1 MNAVQEIHHAVDVAN
16 EELINPSTYEASHS
30 INEQLKAM
38 GFTESQNVSDEEDHR
53 ESHQYALDYKVRYP
67 QFKFITLKQLNKICM
82 KYDLKHDSF
91 DAFKGAIPEKNAKEL
106 IAAKILASDIDV
118 DFAKF
123 NGTYENPFVV
133 KAKIGEDPSEAIR
146 NGLSGIFESIKKEV
160 EAKKFAEA
168 FKTVNQNSYLS
179 IAEINKKIPSA
190 LLIAA
195 DPILFKQPEKFVCPM
210 PAVLVKGGLLILT
223 AWGAEANDVNV
234 TNERMN

>member
-1 MNAVQEIHHAVDVAN
+1 MNAVKEIHHAVDVAN
-16 EELINPSTYEASHS
+16 EELINPTTYEASHS

-38 GFTESQNVSDEEDHR
+38 GFTESQNVVDEKDYR

-67 QFKFITLKQLNKICM
+67 QFKFITLRQLNDICT
-82 KYDLKHDSF
+82 KYELKHDSF
-91 DAFKGAIPEKNAKEL
+91 DVFKGAIPEKNAKEL

-123 NGTYENPFVV
+123 TGTYENPFVV
-133 KAKIGEDPSEAIR
+133 KAKRGEHPSEAIK
-146 NGLSGIFESIKKEV
+146 NGLADILEKIGKEI
-160 EAKKFAEA
+160 EAKQHAET
-168 FKTVNQNSYLS
+168 FKSINPKSYLS

-195 DPILFKQPEKFVCPM
+195 DPILFKQPNKFVCPM